1 MVEVEVEE
9 WWLSQR
15 EKSAGRQHSAL
26 YSLLLYTLSLLST
39 LPLPLH
45 PPQECCTLNPLDLNP
60 SIPCDRTMNRC
71 TFPIQPASRFA
82 GSNTSIRRPR
92 EIACFS
98 YDDSRQFHLGDV
110 SLRYY
115 YPPSLPADLNRGFD
129 SFQQLDDSADEHLD
143 ALLET
148 IVALERESRRKC
160 EADVVTWRGMM
171 TKVSQVGWIA

>member
-1 MVEVEVEE
+1 
-9 WWLSQR
+9 
-15 EKSAGRQHSAL
+15 
-26 YSLLLYTLSLLST
+26 
-39 LPLPLH
+39 
-45 PPQECCTLNPLDLNP
+45 
-60 SIPCDRTMNRC
+60 MNRC

-171 TKVSQVGWIA
+171 TKVRRVGWIGWIGHQLT